1 MNDKIYTM
9 NLSLEINTEQL
20 ANICGAFNQHL
31 DTIANSLDINIS
43 NKGGDFSIV
52 GDNQHIAARVLQNL
66 VCLSKDNAI
75 GIHEIEMTIKT
86 HTHNNLPDKVVH
98 IKTKRKLIH
107 VRNKSQQNYVN
118 AIKNKDCT
126 FGIGPAGTGKTYLA
140 VARAVET
147 LERSDVRRLVLV
159 LHAFMGFL
167 PGDMNEK
174 VDPYLRSIYDA
185 LYEMMGFEKV
195 TKLLDKN
202 VIEIAT
208 LAFMRGRTL
217 NEACIILDEAQNTA
231 IEQMKM
237 FLTRLGFGSK
247 MVIAGD
253 TTQSDLHKHNQ
264 SGLLHAIKVLKN
276 EHKISFCHFESQDV
290 VRHKLVQRIVLAYEK
305 FE

>member
-1 MNDKIYTM
+1 MKFTLDIDNA
-9 NLSLEINTEQL
+9 EQL
-20 ANICGAFNQHL
+20 ANICGSL
-31 DTIANSLDINIS
+31 DKNLETIAKSFDVEIS
-43 NKGGDFSIV
+43 NKGVDFNITGDHKTLAIKL
-52 GDNQHIAARVLQNL
+52 LQDLTILAKTQTINL
-66 VCLSKDNAI
+66 HDIKM
-75 GIHEIEMTIKT
+75 GIKT
-86 HTHNNLPDKVVH
+86 QANSDSSSKIIS
-98 IKTKRKLIH
+98 IKTKRKFIH
-107 VRNKSQQNYVN
+107 VRNVNQQHYVN
-118 AIKNKDCT
+118 AIKNQDCT
-126 FGIGPAGTGKTYLA
+126 FGIGPAGTGKTYLT
-140 VARAVET
+140 VARAVEA

-159 LHAFMGFL
+159 RSVVEAGEKLGFL

-174 VDPYLRSIYDA
+174 VDPYLRPIYDA

-202 VIEIAT
+202 VIEVAP

-217 NEACIILDEAQNTA
+217 NEAFIILDEAQNTT

-247 MVIAGD
+247 MVITGD
-253 TTQSDLHKHNQ
+253 VTQIDLHKPNQ

-276 EHKISFCHFESQDV
+276 EHKISFCHFESKDI